1 MNNSASH
8 HQGGLSK
15 GRQGSARS
23 ATPDLHS
30 AHGVTRVTSTV
41 YEEAGRARR
50 GMERALTLFSL
61 EMDICRFVL
70 QGVMIE
76 LIEGGWNFFF
86 LILFIYLLFNYFCLN
101 CPPFLSPSGAARPAR
116 HSGRSVKTGKQEI
129 AGSKITAS
137 QCKHSGRSGQ
147 LVFCQLLT
155 LLVFNSGRPPMHPLC

>member
-76 LIEGGWNFFF
+76 LIGGGWNFYSF
-86 LILFIYLLFNYFCLN
+86 LFYLYIYLSIF
-101 CPPFLSPSGAARPAR
+101 
-116 HSGRSVKTGKQEI
+116 V
-129 AGSKITAS
+129 
-137 QCKHSGRSGQ
+137 
-147 LVFCQLLT
+147 
-155 LLVFNSGRPPMHPLC
+155 

>member
-70 QGVMIE
+70 QGGYDRVDWRRVE
-76 LIEGGWNFFF
+76 FFF
-86 LILFIYLLFNYFCLN
+86 FILFIYLFNYFCLN
-101 CPPFLSPSGAARPAR
+101 CPPFLSPSGATRPAR
-116 HSGRSVKTGKQEI
+116 RSSRSVKTGKREI
-129 AGSKITAS
+129 AGSKITAG
-137 QCKHSGRSGQ
+137 QCKHSG
-147 LVFCQLLT
+147 L
-155 LLVFNSGRPPMHPLC
+155 FNSGRPPMHPLC

>member
-61 EMDICRFVL
+61 EMDICCFVL

-76 LIEGGWNFFF
+76 LIGGGWNFFF
-86 LILFIYLLFNYFCLN
+86 FILFIHLFIYFCLN

-116 HSGRSVKTGKQEI
+116 LARSAFGPQRKNWI